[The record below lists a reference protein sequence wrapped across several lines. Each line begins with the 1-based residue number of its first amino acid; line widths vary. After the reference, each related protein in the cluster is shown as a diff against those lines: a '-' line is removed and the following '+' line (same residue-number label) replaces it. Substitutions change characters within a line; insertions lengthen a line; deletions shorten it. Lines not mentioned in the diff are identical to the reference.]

1 MNADKNESKAK
12 TNTNLNSTL
21 RVIFSLTHAVLLVFC
36 IIFIYVSFGEVT
48 SFWVLFGVLTGVSF
62 VLGLFFNALTQYM
75 GCSKINF
82 PQVALNSLFSPG
94 LVAFFLTLL
103 RIVPD
108 IETPVRSVLP
118 VTLTPIYQKAI
129 SQGFYM
135 FWAAL
140 YGQVFASGFVQVC

>member
-1 MNADKNESKAK
+1 MNAEPNAK
-12 TNTNLNSTL
+12 KSTNLNSTL

-36 IIFIYVSFGEVT
+36 IIFIYVSQGELT
-48 SFWVLFGVLTGVSF
+48 SFWVVLGVLTSVSF
-62 VLGLFFNALTQYM
+62 TLGLFFNALTQYM

-103 RIVPD
+103 RIIPD
-108 IETPVRSVLP
+108 IESPVRAVLP